1 LNAKPQGLGTDID
14 DSGASMTTHIRAAN
28 VGDTETI
35 FRFICELAEFENAAD
50 QVETSIDHLKQTLF
64 GPKPAADALIY
75 EMDGQP
81 MAFALWYYTFSTWQG
96 RAGLYLEDLYVTP
109 SARGRGIGSAIL
121 KYLANHALENG
132 YGRFEWSVL
141 DWNTP
146 AIKSYDATGAKP
158 QTEWIRYRL
167 SGADLDDFART

>member
-1 LNAKPQGLGTDID
+1 MTKEAGT
-14 DSGASMTTHIRAAN
+14 SAHIRAAN

-50 QVETSIDHLKQTLF
+50 QVETTVDQLRQTVF
-64 GPKPAADALIY
+64 GPKSAADALIY
-75 EMDGQP
+75 EIDGEP
-81 MAFALWYYTFSTWQG
+81 VAFALWYYTFSTWQG

-109 SARGRGIGSAIL
+109 AVRGLGIGSAIL

-146 AIKSYDATGAKP
+146 AIKAYDATGAKP
-158 QTEWIRYRL
+158 QSEWIRYRL
-167 SGADLDDFART
+167 SGDELQDFARS